1 MNVDT
6 PNNARLVI
14 HSEGASGADGLF
26 ESTLRRLRSLHSI
39 ATRLY
44 ARSPLAV
51 QIDDLQGRSVLTIA
65 AAGPLLDVPLPAG
78 TYHVIKQLSPRF
90 QKMTPHLQNVPDHT
104 FIEMHV
110 GNYPRDTHGCIL
122 LGETRAPDFIGNS
135 QVAFDRFMAMTPDEF
150 DITIS
155 DPPEAT

>member
-78 TYHVIKQLSPRF
+78 TYHVIANLGDVRCSYTMRLEQGESLDLHLRF
-90 QKMTPHLQNVPDHT
+90 KTL
-104 FIEMHV
+104 
-110 GNYPRDTHGCIL
+110 R
-122 LGETRAPDFIGNS
+122 R
-135 QVAFDRFMAMTPDEF
+135 
-150 DITIS
+150 
-155 DPPEAT
+155 

>member
-1 MNVDT
+1 MLIEVIRITFTTLSTQGLLAIDGVNTFTTLEPASNADT
-6 PNNARLVI
+6 KEPI
-14 HSEGASGADGLF
+14 AS
-26 ESTLRRLRSLHSI
+26 
-39 ATRLY
+39 
-44 ARSPLAV
+44 
-51 QIDDLQGRSVLTIA
+51 
-65 AAGPLLDVPLPAG
+65 G

-122 LGETRAPDFIGNS
+122 LGETRSPDFIGSS